1 MKLEPHQLVLIDH
14 HGLRV
19 ARVRFVQGDTA
30 YLELQGHFLH
40 TMPVDVPVDEVR
52 RYDGQEPDYAG
63 FVK

>member
-1 MKLEPHQLVLIDH
+1 MKLETGQLVLIDH

-40 TMPVDVPVDEVR
+40 TMPVQVPVDEVR
-52 RYDGQEPDYAG
+52 PYRGQEPDYAG
-63 FVK
+63 RVK